1 MKKIG
6 EIHGCPNCRKLV
18 RFRRVGIGSCPKCD
32 ATLRFKKATS
42 NEKGTVKL
50 VRVPQSQ
57 PQVLTSTG

>member
-6 EIHGCPNCRKLV
+6 EIHGCPNCNKLV
-18 RFRRVGIGSCPKCD
+18 RFRRVGIGTCPKCN
-32 ATLRFKKATS
+32 ATLKFKKGI
-42 NEKGTVKL
+42 NNGKGTVML